1 MGFLGYED
9 KLCLLY
15 RIGVLPEGEGQ
26 AQTSISLRGVAM
38 TPLSDWMLLK
48 DKGHASIL
56 GQEDYC
62 TCR

>member
-1 MGFLGYED
+1 MGFFGYKD
-9 KLCLLY
+9 KTCLLY
-15 RIGVLPEGEGQ
+15 HTGVLPEGEGQ

-56 GQEDYC
+56 GQEDYG
-62 TCR
+62 TCG